1 MAKQLMLLEVS
12 QKQAYIFGS
21 RALRDNQQ
29 RSDQI
34 AKVTGSA
41 YFEEECPEGY
51 DREKNMIYSG
61 GGHTVLQFDSEE
73 EAVYFSR
80 KITESVLRRYPEM
93 ELFVKIMAF
102 DEADDPGES
111 LNRLSRRMEEKKSRR
126 TSSFRLFSLGI
137 EKETAAV
144 AAAQAREAAEKFE
157 GWNLSYSTEEIA
169 GDDNFLAVIHIDG
182 NSMGKRVQG
191 IYETCRGDWSE
202 CARKLK
208 AFSRCID
215 ADFSA
220 AYDEMAKDLIHA
232 LEKPENAQWVRKKL
246 LPLRKIIG
254 AGDDVCFV
262 TTGYFGLEC
271 AARFLE
277 HLTGKINQA
286 DGLPYTACAGVVLIH
301 KKFPF
306 RRAYDLSEELCSNA
320 KAFAAQYGGNISALD
335 YHIEF
340 GQMKDSLSKIRADY
354 RSEDGGYLELR
365 PLAVTGS
372 GVSEVPRERHYEFLT
387 AVLKE
392 IKKNSYGLA
401 RGKLKSLRAAF
412 RQGEVESRLAL
423 RKTRTENLLNYGM
436 EMLSPG
442 RSQTDGAG
450 ERAERS
456 AFFTDGE
463 GKRRCLYYDAIEIA
477 DNTQIWRET
486 TS

>member
-1 MAKQLMLLEVS
+1 MTKQLMLLEVS

-21 RALRDNQQ
+21 RALRENKR
-29 RSDQI
+29 RSEQI
-34 AKVTGSA
+34 AGVTSSA
-41 YFEEECPEGY
+41 YFEKVCPDRY
-51 DREKNMIYSG
+51 DREKNLIYSG
-61 GGHTVLQFDSEE
+61 GGHTVLRFDSEE
-73 EAVYFSR
+73 AAVDFAR
-80 KITESVLRRYPEM
+80 EITKAVLCSYPEM

-102 DEADDPGES
+102 DEADDPGDC

-126 TSSFRLFSLGI
+126 ASSFRLFSLGI
-137 EKETAAV
+137 EKEDVPVEPV
-144 AAAQAREAAEKFE
+144 APVPVREEAAEKFG
-157 GWNLSYSTEEIA
+157 GWNLSYSTDEIA

-182 NSMGKRVQG
+182 NAMGKRVQG
-191 IYETCRGDWSE
+191 IYETCRGDWSA
-202 CARKLK
+202 CARKLE
-208 AFSRCID
+208 AFSSCID

-220 AYDEMAKDLIHA
+220 AYDEMAWDLIRA
-232 LEKPENAQWVRKKL
+232 LKKPENAQWVKKNL

-271 AARFLE
+271 AVSFLE
-277 HLTGKINQA
+277 HLTGKTNQV
-286 DGLPYTACAGVVLIH
+286 DGLPYTACAGVVLVH

-320 KAFAAQYGGNISALD
+320 KAFAAKYGGNISALD

-365 PLAVTGS
+365 PLATADA
-372 GVSEVPRERHYEFLT
+372 GVSDIPRERRYDFLT
-387 AVLKE
+387 DVLKDLKE
-392 IKKNSYGLA
+392 KSDKLP

-412 RQGEVESRLAL
+412 RQGEVESKLAM
-423 RKTRTENLLNYGM
+423 RRTRTEDLLTCGIKQRY
-436 EMLSPG
+436 P
-442 RSQTDGAG
+442 D
-450 ERAERS
+450 
-456 AFFTDGE
+456 AFLTDGE

-477 DNTQIWRET
+477 DNMQLWRET